1 MANPYI
7 DSIKQNQNKTQSS
20 SVSSNRYIRSLTTP
34 QQETVQPKRKATPQQ
49 TEQLFSRFGI
59 KKPVEKK
66 TDFINI
72 AKLPDFSKSI
82 ISKVKIDSPP
92 REKEFVSNEK
102 FKENF
107 PIKPKEKTKKE
118 PFKIKDIP
126 TKIIDSFKED
136 LERRAGNF
144 KEGIDFYSDM
154 FTGVIKESSSGRP
167 EVGRVGG
174 TLKDIRESKY
184 SLQNPAPAYEPKT
197 AGEKAG
203 SLVWKL
209 TEDINVFKLNQL
221 ETPFDVGIKS
231 ITSTPKYQY
240 IQAKIK
246 ESVVKAGK
254 SVVDNLT
261 KLNQKIRPLK
271 ITFEDISAVTKGTG
285 TPQQRIKF
293 DKFQELRATGMP
305 IEEILAAGK
314 DSKPTTKIADF
325 LDDVIAKIKKS
336 FGKELSKEEQ
346 KLLTSGA
353 KDASIVIDSGTYESQ
368 EILDKVLTT
377 PLQETKEGKIL
388 IKEAVEAKVT
398 GQVIK
403 IEPKEPPKPIVE
415 PSKTTKT
422 TKAEPILDN
431 LNPTGGLFVDYTP
444 EARMKI
450 KLGDNITTLDK
461 TSKKPP
467 ETITTIYRGAPKSQ
481 KQINPGD
488 FVTTNETLAGTYGEN
503 ILSKE
508 VKMSDVLDDK
518 TEPLGEEYLYR
529 PQKAVKKVTK
539 KELEIVDKNR
549 ETIDKL
555 QTEVGDILKK
565 NVGESGNIEKLP
577 SVDRKKIDSLR
588 KQIKTLGEENKQLI
602 ERPVKKATKKVV
614 KKVPKKVKPKKKTPK
629 VKAKKTRAKLVPRSQ
644 VPVGEGKIK
653 VSALEARIKKAL
665 GNLSEEQIKEMGLAT
680 HKEMN
685 KKANIAK
692 ASKYVTENTEDAM
705 RVLEGKIDAPKGI
718 ARNSILVAM
727 QNLSPKDMSLDMA
740 TRLASLFS
748 TRAGQE
754 ISILTEVNK
763 NLPVNILSDIIQIRT
778 QAVEKRFG
786 KTIDKIT
793 KAKVKKGETMI
804 KAPTNW
810 DSFLREVRC

>member
-1 MANPYI
+1 MSNFQNNFQQFMKGTSQGGSSRSGFKSNFNQFISSDTPLTKPTEK
-7 DSIKQNQNKTQSS
+7 KQPEK
-20 SVSSNRYIRSLTTP
+20 
-34 QQETVQPKRKATPQQ
+34 KKATPQQ
-49 TEQLFSRFGI
+49 TEQLFSRYGI

-66 TDFINI
+66 TDYSNI

-82 ISKVKIDSPP
+82 ISKVKIDSSP
-92 REKEFVSNEK
+92 RKDERIPDPNQDK
-102 FKENF
+102 
-107 PIKPKEKTKKE
+107 IKEKLKKALNPKKEKE

-377 PLQETKEGKIL
+377 PLQETKEGKTL
-388 IKEAVEAKVT
+388 IKEAIEAKGT
-398 GQVIK
+398 GQVITIK
-403 IEPKEPPKPIVE
+403 PKTPSKPITT
-415 PSKTTKT
+415 PSKTLEQEATKYKSAEEFINAQPVKT
-422 TKAEPILDN
+422 STLEGSMGHRPSFEDMPPAYNLLEGDMLPRDVYTQPDFSIASGRIRSGDKAANESWSALQ
-431 LNPTGGLFVDYTP
+431 
-444 EARMKI
+444 KI
-450 KLGDNITTLDK
+450 KN
-461 TSKKPP
+461 KPDADV
-467 ETITTIYRGAPKSQ
+467 TIYRASP
-481 KQINPGD
+481 
-488 FVTTNETLAGTYGEN
+488 
-503 ILSKE
+503 
-508 VKMSDVLDDK
+508 
-518 TEPLGEEYLYR
+518 
-529 PQKAVKKVTK
+529 K
-539 KELEIVDKNR
+539 KELRNGDWVSFSKEYAKGEGLHPTDSKLDTPVFSYKVKARDVIFAGDDINEFGYWGHSTKEIQQL
-549 ETIDKL
+549 T
-555 QTEVGDILKK
+555 DIY
-565 NVGESGNIEKLP
+565 N
-577 SVDRKKIDSLR
+577 
-588 KQIKTLGEENKQLI
+588 
-602 ERPVKKATKKVV
+602 KATKKAPT
-614 KKVPKKVKPKKKTPK
+614 KTKPKKPTKKTPK
-629 VKAKKTRAKLVPRSQ
+629 VKTKAKLVPRGQ
-644 VPVGEGKIK
+644 VPVGEGKVK
-653 VSALEARIKKAL
+653 VSALEARIKHAL
-665 GNLSEEQIKEMGLAT
+665 GSLSEEQIKEMGLA
-680 HKEMN
+680 KYNEMN
-685 KKANIAK
+685 KKENIAK
-692 ASKYVTENTEDAM
+692 ASKYVSENPEEAM
-705 RVLEGKIDAPKGI
+705 KVLTGQIDAPKGVL
-718 ARNSILVAM
+718 RNSVLIAM
-727 QNLSPKDMSLDMA
+727 QNLSPKDMDVKMA
-740 TRLASLFS
+740 NRLGTLFS
-748 TRAGQE
+748 SRGGQE
-754 ISILTEVNK
+754 SSILTEVNK